1 MLPSVAAAAIPAA
14 ISSGGGIFQS
24 LMNASF
30 ARRNAELNY
39 EYNKKLMAAANKYE
53 EIAFNRETARQD
65 FLMNNSA
72 NIMKN
77 SLKAAGYNTADPN
90 GTGVTPATSPSM
102 QGPSN
107 PGMNVSMSPPD
118 LTGIFQSVAQARLL
132 NSQAR
137 LNEVDVETRAR
148 SNEAKLALLQ
158 NDLKVSNDTLSE
170 RIGSVK
176 SQYFNLTKQN
186 KKLDMEIGQVEASM
200 KNLELNNE
208 ILKASK
214 NVQIEKFSQELQ
226 LLIKQNK
233 IQEVESKLAEKGIL
247 LGANGIQSLV
257 AIAQQGSSEE
267 LVGMIGEL
275 FTAITKELPPVVK
288 TVFDALVDAIKGL
301 MPWNR

>member
-118 LTGIFQSVAQARLL
+118 
-132 NSQAR
+132 
-137 LNEVDVETRAR
+137 
-148 SNEAKLALLQ
+148 
-158 NDLKVSNDTLSE
+158 
-170 RIGSVK
+170 
-176 SQYFNLTKQN
+176 
-186 KKLDMEIGQVEASM
+186 
-200 KNLELNNE
+200 
-208 ILKASK
+208 
-214 NVQIEKFSQELQ
+214 
-226 LLIKQNK
+226 
-233 IQEVESKLAEKGIL
+233 
-247 LGANGIQSLV
+247 
-257 AIAQQGSSEE
+257 
-267 LVGMIGEL
+267 
-275 FTAITKELPPVVK
+275 
-288 TVFDALVDAIKGL
+288 
-301 MPWNR
+301 